1 MNKVIIVGSSR
12 NDGDTSALVSQL
24 RKLSGW
30 DIIDLNDYN
39 ISYYDYDHLNRQ
51 DDFLPLMN
59 ALIDKYDTLIFA
71 TPVYWYAMSGIMKVF
86 FDRIS
91 DLLTIEKPLGR
102 KLRGKR
108 MAVISS
114 SDGNNLGDS
123 FWLPFMASAE
133 YLGMTYLDNLHTI
146 GGKLNHNELSQF
158 KDSVEAKYHNPAI

>member
-12 NDGDTSALVSQL
+12 NDGDTAALVSQIK
-24 RKLSGW
+24 KLSDW

-39 ISYYDYDHLNRQ
+39 IGYYDYDHLNRE

-59 ALIDKYDTLIFA
+59 TLIDKYGTLIFA

-102 KLRGKR
+102 RLRGKS
-108 MAVISS
+108 MAIISS

-123 FWLPFMASAE
+123 FWLPFTASAE

-146 GGKLNHNELSQF
+146 GGKLNHTELRQF
-158 KDSVEAKYHNPAI
+158 IASVDAK